1 MKKQNRRLTSQR
13 VRRKDRENEG
23 TGDPA
28 ERDRKT
34 GAAGDP
40 AERDGKRTAEDP
52 AERDRET
59 GAGQG
64 SGEMFP
70 GGESAAVKNAGEEK
84 PGGKPESAG
93 ESGDAEAPVSG
104 DEHYKAESLKEYVE
118 ITLHKWGIYA
128 RIMVKW
134 LAMAYI
140 IGTISGLIG
149 TAFHV
154 GVEIATEFRMEHPWM
169 LGTLPMAGLLIVWL
183 YRFLHTEGQGTNDI
197 LEEVQKG
204 RGLPLRLLPA
214 IFVSTVLTHLAGGSA
229 GREGAALQMGGTIG
243 YHTGRF
249 MQLDDKDM
257 RTATMVG
264 MAAFFAALFG
274 TPMAAAVFAMEVISV
289 GLIYHMALIPCLC
302 ATLIAYGTS
311 VMLGVEPTHFQVA
324 APALEGMMLVRVAVL
339 ATLSAFISSLFCN
352 VMHGTEL
359 LMRKVLKDPAV
370 RVFAGGVLLIVLT
383 FLCGSQAYNGAGMG
397 QITEAVEQGKAFP
410 AAFLLKMLFTAITLS
425 AGFKGGEVVP
435 SFFIGATFG
444 CIVGPLLGIPA
455 GFSAA
460 VGLICVFCGAVNCP
474 LASVFLSVELFGA
487 EGMLYFALACGLSFV
502 LSGYNGLYSSQRILY
517 SKLKAQYIDV
527 RTNAH
532 HAGELTEAERTH
544 R

>member
-1 MKKQNRRLTSQR
+1 M
-13 VRRKDRENEG
+13 
-23 TGDPA
+23 
-28 ERDRKT
+28 
-34 GAAGDP
+34 
-40 AERDGKRTAEDP
+40 
-52 AERDRET
+52 
-59 GAGQG
+59 
-64 SGEMFP
+64 
-70 GGESAAVKNAGEEK
+70 
-84 PGGKPESAG
+84 
-93 ESGDAEAPVSG
+93 
-104 DEHYKAESLKEYVE
+104 E

-140 IGTISGLIG
+140 IGSVSGLIG

-154 GVEIATEFRMEHPWM
+154 GVEIATEFRLEHPWM
-169 LGTLPMAGLLIVWL
+169 LGTLPMAGLVIVWL

-204 RGLPLRLLPA
+204 QGLPLRLLPA

-324 APALEGMMLVRVAVL
+324 APVLEGMMLVRVAVL
-339 ATLSAFISSLFCN
+339 AALSAFVSAMFCN

-370 RVFAGGVLLIVLT
+370 RVFAGGVLLIILT
-383 FLCGSQAYNGAGMG
+383 FACGSQAYNGAGMG
-397 QITEAVEQGKAFP
+397 QIAEAVEQGKAFP

-444 CIVGPLLGIPA
+444 CVVGPVLGVPA
-455 GFSAA
+455 GFAAA

-527 RTNAH
+527 HTNAH

>member
-1 MKKQNRRLTSQR
+1 M
-13 VRRKDRENEG
+13 KDRI
-23 TGDPA
+23 
-28 ERDRKT
+28 
-34 GAAGDP
+34 
-40 AERDGKRTAEDP
+40 
-52 AERDRET
+52 
-59 GAGQG
+59 
-64 SGEMFP
+64 
-70 GGESAAVKNAGEEK
+70 AAVKAYCNT
-84 PGGKPESAG
+84 
-93 ESGDAEAPVSG
+93 V
-104 DEHYKAESLKEYVE
+104 LNR
-118 ITLHKWGIYA
+118 WGIYA

-134 LAMAYI
+134 LTMAYI
-140 IGTISGLIG
+140 IGTVSGLIG
-149 TAFHV
+149 SAFHV
-154 GVEIATEFRMEHPWM
+154 GVEMATEFRLAHPWM
-169 LGTLPMAGLLIVWL
+169 LGTLPMIGLAVLWI
-183 YRFLHTEGQGTNDI
+183 YRFLQVEGQGTNDI

-214 IFVSTVLTHLAGGSA
+214 IFMSTVLTHLGGGSA

-311 VMLGVEPTHFQVA
+311 LMLGVEPTYFRVA
-324 APALEGMMLVRVAVL
+324 APALEGMMVVRVAAL
-339 ATLSAFISSLFCN
+339 AILSAFVSAIFCN

-359 LMRKVLKDPAV
+359 IMRKTLKDPGW
-370 RVFAGGVLLIVLT
+370 RVFAGGVILIVLT

-397 QITEAVEQGKAFP
+397 QIAEAVEQGQAFP
-410 AAFLLKMLFTAITLS
+410 FAFVLKMLFTAVTLS

-444 CIVGPLLGIPA
+444 CIVGPFLGVPA
-455 GFSAA
+455 GFAA
-460 VGLICVFCGAVNCP
+460 SVGLICVFCGAVNCP

-487 EGMLYFALACGLSFV
+487 EGMLYYALACGLSFV